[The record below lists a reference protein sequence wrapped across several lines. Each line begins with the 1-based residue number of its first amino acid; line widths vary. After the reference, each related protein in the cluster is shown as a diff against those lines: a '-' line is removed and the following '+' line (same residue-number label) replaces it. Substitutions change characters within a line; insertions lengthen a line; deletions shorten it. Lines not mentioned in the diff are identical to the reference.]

1 MTLAL
6 KRYGLGILA
15 CVGALLVTTQLHAIL
30 DSGSFLLFLGAVVVS
45 AAYGGLGPGLVVTAL
60 SVALIDFFFL
70 GPRFTLRVVATADLI
85 LLAVY
90 AAVAVCASW
99 VSEWLRAGR
108 ERAEAQAKQAAAVAR
123 LFERHLA
130 DLERDDA
137 ARSEHERLMLLQQ
150 DLFNAPSKPPRNV
163 S

>member
-1 MTLAL
+1 MPQ
-6 KRYGLGILA
+6 RYAVGVVA
-15 CVGALLVTTQLHAIL
+15 CVVALLVTTQLHAIL

-45 AAYGGLGPGLVVTAL
+45 AAYGGLGPGLLVTAI

-70 GPRFTLRVVATADLI
+70 VPKFSLRVIATADLV

-90 AAVAVCASW
+90 ALVAVCSSW

-108 ERAEAQAKQAAAVAR
+108 RKAEEQAQQAAAIAR

-137 ARSEHERLMLLQQ
+137 NRSTQERLLLLQQ
-150 DLFNAPSKPPRNV
+150 DQLRSSDRPV